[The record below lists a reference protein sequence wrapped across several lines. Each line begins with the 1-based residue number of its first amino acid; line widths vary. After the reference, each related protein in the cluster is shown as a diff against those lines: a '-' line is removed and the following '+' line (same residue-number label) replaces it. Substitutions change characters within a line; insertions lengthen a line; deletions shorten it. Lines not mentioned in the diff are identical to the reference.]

1 MQPKIDNID
10 ETSQKGK
17 YIQQIRKKFDALSG
31 ETEPGS
37 NKKIERIFKKANIS
51 YSGNLRR
58 VTDYKC
64 LRHFWTKY
72 LLLIFIHVLEV
83 QGKLKDTVWL

>member
-1 MQPKIDNID
+1 MILKALMQPKIDNID

-58 VTDYKC
+58 VTDSQFPSVMGWRKKMLHY
-64 LRHFWTKY
+64 
-72 LLLIFIHVLEV
+72 EV
-83 QGKLKDTVWL
+83 